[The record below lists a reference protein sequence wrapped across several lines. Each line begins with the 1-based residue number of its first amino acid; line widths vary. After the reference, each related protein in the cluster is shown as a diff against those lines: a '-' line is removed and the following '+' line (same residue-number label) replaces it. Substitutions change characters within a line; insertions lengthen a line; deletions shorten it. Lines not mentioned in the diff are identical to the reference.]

1 MGQNLFTIS
10 VSDAAL
16 SDGQARQS
24 PETVMLTNTL
34 LLYVTQEA
42 LSKARARLAA
52 RRDSR
57 RRPARGRL
65 LRRRKDATA
74 ATRH

>member
-1 MGQNLFTIS
+1 
-10 VSDAAL
+10 
-16 SDGQARQS
+16 
-24 PETVMLTNTL
+24 MLTNTL

>member
-1 MGQNLFTIS
+1 
-10 VSDAAL
+10 
-16 SDGQARQS
+16 
-24 PETVMLTNTL
+24 MLTNTL

-52 RRDSR
+52 RRHSR

-65 LRRRKDATA
+65 LRRGGKDATG
-74 ATRH
+74 TIRH

>member
-1 MGQNLFTIS
+1 
-10 VSDAAL
+10 
-16 SDGQARQS
+16 
-24 PETVMLTNTL
+24 MLTNTL

-52 RRDSR
+52 RRHSH

-65 LRRRKDATA
+65 LRRAKSGA
-74 ATRH
+74 ANGRH